1 MMLTGEHTM
10 SGHVKMGLLIG
21 GAILIA
27 TGVWIYFSPYQ
38 TCVRATV
45 AFYDQMKR
53 NYDPSTARMMAEM
66 SCSTPSR

>member
-1 MMLTGEHTM
+1 M

-21 GAILIA
+21 AAILIA

-38 TCVRATV
+38 ICVRATV
-45 AFYDQMKR
+45 AFYDQM
-53 NYDPSTARMMAEM
+53 MAEM